1 MHRHEISNRPQTQ
14 GLRGNKTAPKLA
26 DSDALE
32 WMIFMGDSCE
42 DRLCDSRV
50 HVGWSQLFLSK
61 AWRPSPLETR
71 VPFLDSSL
79 LGQPLVRGLETESPP
94 LKQQSLSWIPHS
106 SAKLQNLLGDRVP
119 SKQGSL
125 SWIPHSIPRGLET
138 ESLFIAA
145 GPLGPSAF

>member
-1 MHRHEISNRPQTQ
+1 MLVCGNRPQTQ

-50 HVGWSQLFLSK
+50 HVGWSQLFLPK

-106 SAKLQNLLGDRVP
+106 SAKLQSLLGDRVP

-138 ESLFIAA
+138 ESLFLAA

>member
-1 MHRHEISNRPQTQ
+1 MLVCGNRPQTQ
-14 GLRGNKTAPKLA
+14 SLKGKKTAPKLA

-50 HVGWSQLFLSK
+50 HVGWSQLFLPK

-94 LKQQSLSWIPHS
+94 LKQESLSLDS
-106 SAKLQNLLGDRVP
+106 SLLGEA
-119 SKQGSL
+119 SEL
-125 SWIPHSIPRGLET
+125 GLET
-138 ESLFIAA
+138 ESPRNKGPFPGFLTPSPVAWRPSPLFSQQV
-145 GPLGPSAF
+145 P